1 MCYILLAWS
10 PTKPVSG
17 DELCRCDS
25 STRAARRFS
34 LGDAGVELYLTKDVI
49 NINVNKHH
57 GSFCYRGCF
66 SVVHITYI

>member
-1 MCYILLAWS
+1 MYYILLAWS

-17 DELCRCDS
+17 DELCLCDS

-49 NINVNKHH
+49 NINVQLT
-57 GSFCYRGCF
+57 SR
-66 SVVHITYI
+66 VI